1 MITGAIVSHYKSI
14 HETSLRF
21 RNINVIVGPNGS
33 GKSNILDA
41 LYFIRD
47 CAVDDIDTAVT
58 KRHGIDSLRQWSRTR
73 PYNITIDISFKNVD
87 GSGNYK
93 VVISSSKGQYR
104 IVEET
109 GYWIGP
115 HPRDRYKNDVKPE
128 DQTSHFKRDETGNL
142 YIVSSMEDLNLNRL
156 NSVEQDELFL
166 TFIARRS
173 PLVGYM
179 PFKPIADEVTSFSK
193 YNIYPNTLRQA
204 QLVSKEST
212 LLEDGSNLASVLKRI
227 NSGRRFSANKED
239 IIAALQAMMP
249 IVSDFQVK
257 SAAGFYVPVLRVQE
271 NSGELHDFNLSQISD
286 GTLRTLGL
294 LAAFYQPNAPN
305 RIGVEEPEQ
314 MIHPGALTV
323 LHEAITSFV
332 TARTRRQ
339 RQVFVTTHSPTFID
353 LFDPEDLIWAR
364 FNKGVTECGH
374 VKRRQLDVIKQQ
386 LFTAGELLL
395 AEGFF

>member
-1 MITGAIVSHYKSI
+1 
-14 HETSLRF
+14 
-21 RNINVIVGPNGS
+21 
-33 GKSNILDA
+33 
-41 LYFIRD
+41 
-47 CAVDDIDTAVT
+47 
-58 KRHGIDSLRQWSRTR
+58 
-73 PYNITIDISFKNVD
+73 
-87 GSGNYK
+87 
-93 VVISSSKGQYR
+93 
-104 IVEET
+104 
-109 GYWIGP
+109 
-115 HPRDRYKNDVKPE
+115 
-128 DQTSHFKRDETGNL
+128 
-142 YIVSSMEDLNLNRL
+142 
-156 NSVEQDELFL
+156 
-166 TFIARRS
+166 
-173 PLVGYM
+173 LVGYM

>member
-173 PLVGYM
+173 P
-179 PFKPIADEVTSFSK
+179 
-193 YNIYPNTLRQA
+193 
-204 QLVSKEST
+204 
-212 LLEDGSNLASVLKRI
+212 
-227 NSGRRFSANKED
+227 
-239 IIAALQAMMP
+239 
-249 IVSDFQVK
+249 
-257 SAAGFYVPVLRVQE
+257 
-271 NSGELHDFNLSQISD
+271 
-286 GTLRTLGL
+286 
-294 LAAFYQPNAPN
+294 
-305 RIGVEEPEQ
+305 
-314 MIHPGALTV
+314 
-323 LHEAITSFV
+323 
-332 TARTRRQ
+332 
-339 RQVFVTTHSPTFID
+339 
-353 LFDPEDLIWAR
+353 
-364 FNKGVTECGH
+364 
-374 VKRRQLDVIKQQ
+374 
-386 LFTAGELLL
+386 
-395 AEGFF
+395 